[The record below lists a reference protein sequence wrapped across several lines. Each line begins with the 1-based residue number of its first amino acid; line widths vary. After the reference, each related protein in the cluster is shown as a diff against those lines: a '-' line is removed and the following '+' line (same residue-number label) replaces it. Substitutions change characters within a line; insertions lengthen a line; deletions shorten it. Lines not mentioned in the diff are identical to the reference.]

1 MSNYW
6 ELLGNRSPDFWA
18 GVKEGVTAYGIW
30 RDGEQL
36 VGCMEQPLKE
46 VLADID
52 EAAKP
57 VTDTVENRFIGVWVA
72 VLQRYSENSEE
83 KGDSFQDVELNFLR
97 AKLSEEFREVC
108 TAISDKTEY
117 DEVVDLIL
125 VALMLGS
132 RLRDGLL
139 ESCKVKEVKEDVEE
153 SDSV

>member
-1 MSNYW
+1 MSSYW
-6 ELLGNRSPDFWA
+6 KLLGSRSPEFWA

-30 RDGEQL
+30 RNGTQL

-46 VLADID
+46 VLTEID
-52 EAAKP
+52 EVAKP
-57 VTDTVENRFIGVWVA
+57 VPDTVENKFMYVWVT
-72 VLQRYSENSEE
+72 VLQRYSEQVEE
-83 KGDSFQDVELNFLR
+83 KGDSFQNVELNFLR

-132 RLRDGLL
+132 RLREGEQDA
-139 ESCKVKEVKEDVEE
+139 
-153 SDSV
+153 